1 MRHDASDPRSSKLL
15 TIRVDRRQFTQL
27 SLAGASA
34 AALMG
39 AAEVALAAPDAGPLA
54 AHAALR
60 QDADEGAVI
69 AQGVD
74 IRSFDPHEDTSTAA
88 MAIFRNVFDSLV
100 DRDAELNLVPALAES
115 WENVDELTWEF
126 KIREGVVFH
135 DGTPLTANDLVFSF
149 ERVLDPEAASRSQ
162 PRIAV
167 IDRVEAPDDFTFRI
181 ITAEPFAPLPSILM
195 YIYALPAAAY
205 EELGPEQFAL
215 TPVGTGPYR
224 VVEWVRDDHVSLE
237 RFDDYWNGA
246 AVLPSVEFRPIPE
259 AATRVAALQAG
270 ELDIATL
277 IPTID
282 VPVIEGNPDLSIRNV
297 TSLRTIFVGM
307 NTWEGPLSDVRVRQA
322 LNHAVDVPSIINNL
336 LSGFGTQIASVTG
349 PAEFGFN
356 PDVQPYPYDPERA
369 RELLAEAGFAD
380 GFSTTLDTPI
390 GRYLQDVEI
399 SQAIAG
405 MLGDVG
411 VQVEV
416 RQAEFNEYFD
426 RWVAGEIEGL
436 YFLGYGASTMDADGV
451 MASHF
456 DSERRSPYYNSPE
469 SDELIH
475 AAMQTFSDEERLEI
489 YHELM
494 QYLHDQAP
502 WIFLFNQE
510 DIYGV
515 VANLEWTPMPDE
527 SLRVPMMSWS

>member
-1 MRHDASDPRSSKLL
+1 MKDATQTAQSSKFL
-15 TIRVDRRQFTQL
+15 TVRVNRRQL
-27 SLAGASA
+27 SQSTLGGA
-34 AALMG
+34 AALALG
-39 AAEVALAAPDAGPLA
+39 ASTLAAPEPGLISHQPAQVQAGG
-54 AHAALR
+54 
-60 QDADEGAVI
+60 DGVII

-74 IRSFDPHEDTSTAA
+74 VRSFDPHEDTSTAA

-100 DRDAELNLVPALAES
+100 DRDQDLNIIPSLAES
-115 WENVDELTWEF
+115 WETIDDLTWEF

-135 DGTPLTANDLVFSF
+135 DGSPLTANDLVFSF
-149 ERVLDPEAASRSQ
+149 ERVLDPEVGSRSQ
-162 PRIAV
+162 PRISV
-167 IDRVEAPDDFTFRI
+167 ISGVEAPDDFTFRI
-181 ITAEPFAPLPSILM
+181 TTTEPFAPLPTILM
-195 YIYALPAAAY
+195 YVYALPAAAY
-205 EELGPEQFAL
+205 QEMGAEAFAL
-215 TPVGTGPYR
+215 NPIGSGPYR
-224 VVEWVRDDHVSLE
+224 FVEWVRDDHVLLE

-246 AVLPSVEFRPIPE
+246 PTLATAEFRPIAE
-259 AATRVAALQAG
+259 ASTRVAALQAG

-282 VPVIEGNPDLSIRNV
+282 VPVIESNPDLTIRNV

-307 NTWEGPLSDVRVRQA
+307 NTWNEPLSDVRVRQA
-322 LNHAVDVPSIINNL
+322 LNYAVDVPSIITNL
-336 LSGFGTQIASVTG
+336 LGGFGSQVASVSG
-349 PAEFGFN
+349 PGEFGFN
-356 PDVQPYPYDPERA
+356 PDIEPYEYNPDRA
-369 RELLAEAGFAD
+369 RELLAEAGYAD

-405 MLGDVG
+405 QLAEVG

-426 RWVAGEIEGL
+426 RWVAGSIEGL

-456 DSERRSPYYNSPE
+456 DSERRAPYFNSPE

-475 AAMQTFSDEERLEI
+475 RAVQSFDPEERLAI

-515 VANLEWTPMPDE
+515 VASLVWTPMADE
-527 SLRVPMMSWS
+527 SLRVATMSR